1 MSNAEKQ
8 VSSGAETQE
17 LKRGIKGWQVAFI
30 GLGGVIGS
38 CYFLGVGWCIQA
50 MGPAVFLAFAVVGVI
65 VYGLMI
71 AYAELL
77 VNLPR
82 TGSFVAYTNE
92 FLGETMSVGMG
103 WSFWFNWVCYVP
115 SEAIAVS
122 YVLQNL
128 TGNTTAIAYVAFA
141 LGALA
146 ALTIINLAAVDIFAK
161 IESGLAITK
170 VIVIIIFVI
179 TAFGIWVGLWGDPQ
193 GMTEYV
199 VKLAAER
206 DVTSDLYSTAGIVD
220 GFKGL
225 GVNFDLGAE
234 FVPQLFP
241 NGAAIVLTC
250 MVVVLVTFQGTEIV
264 GLAAA
269 ESQNPDESVPRACR
283 SVTYRIVG
291 LYLVP
296 ILLAIL
302 IFPTALGTDS
312 VPIFADIMNG
322 YGITPLGYVM
332 SAVVLVAAFSCAN
345 TGFYGTVRCMY
356 GLSVEGLAPKFLSKL
371 NKSASPRN
379 AVLFTLLFMWIVLI
393 IGLVSELTGFL
404 SNLYTNLLSMSG
416 FTGTLAWVGIIASQR
431 RFRTK
436 LKQRGYSP
444 DVLRARVSKGQ
455 SWVPMFAMI
464 AQLACLLMLAFADP
478 ETTGGGPVVF
488 AVACAAVII
497 PMIVQKIAKAQG
509 KTREVKTMSA
519 GDVSFDDAFPP
530 KNGIETDK
538 ASS

>member
-1 MSNAEKQ
+1 MSEEKKVVQ
-8 VSSGAETQE
+8 VTEEPQE

-50 MGPAVFLAFAVVGVI
+50 MGPAVFLAFGVVGVI

-82 TGSFVAYTNE
+82 KGSFVAYTNE

-122 YVLQNL
+122 YVLQSL
-128 TGNTTAIAYVAFA
+128 TGNKSAIAYVAFA
-141 LGALA
+141 VGALA
-146 ALTIINLAAVDIFAK
+146 ALTIINLCAVDIFAK

-170 VIVIIIFVI
+170 VCVIILFALL
-179 TAFGIWVGLWGDPQ
+179 AFGIWVGLWGNPQ
-193 GMTEYV
+193 GV
-199 VKLAAER
+199 VQGAVE
-206 DVTSDLYSTAGIVD
+206 D
-220 GFKGL
+220 GFKGM
-225 GVNFDLGAE
+225 GVNFGDAD
-234 FVPQLFP
+234 FMADLFP
-241 NGAAIVLTC
+241 NGFAIVLTC

-269 ESQNPDESVPRACR
+269 ESQDPDKSVPRACK

-296 ILLAIL
+296 ILLVL
-302 IFPTALGTDS
+302 LVYPTDLGTDET
-312 VPIFADIMNG
+312 PIFADIMKA
-322 YGITPLGYVM
+322 YGMGPFGFIM

-356 GLSVEGLAPKFLSKL
+356 GLAVEGLAPKFLGKL
-371 NKSASPRN
+371 NKKATPKN

-393 IGLVSELTGFL
+393 IGLVSELTGTL

-416 FTGTLAWVGIIASQR
+416 FTGTLAWVGIIASQK
-431 RFRTK
+431 RFRVRI
-436 LKQRGYSP
+436 KQRGYDP
-444 DVLRARVSKGQ
+444 DTCLRARVSKGQ
-455 SWVPMFAMI
+455 SWVPWFAMI
-464 AQLACLLMLAFADP
+464 AQLCCLLLMAFADP
-478 ETTGGGPVVF
+478 EITGGGPIVF
-488 AVACAAVII
+488 AVACAAVVV
-497 PMIVQKIAKAQG
+497 PMIVQKITKSMG
-509 KTREVKTMSA
+509 KTRVINSLGADEKT
-519 GDVSFDDAFPP
+519 FDETFPDLT
-530 KNGIETDK
+530 K
-538 ASS
+538 